1 MGLNGSR
8 RAFMFGLLVGAVLV
22 VAAKYVVD
30 RVDAPVQCDHKTVK
44 EFPSPNARRIAALVV
59 TNCGATTPFV
69 SEVQVKNLDGP
80 PEGIDYF
87 FAVRGVIDMDIIWD
101 DNYTFTVVYDRPE
114 TIYRQVLIWR
124 SAQIKY
130 RERL

>member
-1 MGLNGSR
+1 MR
-8 RAFMFGLLVGAVLV
+8 FMFGLLVGATVTAALMV
-22 VAAKYVVD
+22 TAKYIVD

-87 FAVRGVIDMDIIWD
+87 FAVRGIIDMEILWD
-101 DNYTFTVVYDRPE
+101 DNFAFTIVYDHPE
-114 TIYRQVLIWR
+114 TIYRQVLVWR

-130 RERL
+130 RERP